1 MSKTLLSKTLLNTTL
16 LSTIAGV
23 AALTLSVTANANV
36 ETYELDPAHTFPHFS
51 VNHLGFSTLRGRFN
65 TTSGVVT
72 MDKEKGTGS
81 VDIVVDVSSID
92 TAHAKRDEH
101 LRGPDFFNSAEFP
114 KMTYKSTKVTIKGD
128 NSAKVEGNLTIMG
141 VTKPVTLNVDKISCG
156 VHPFNK
162 KEVCGFNAT
171 ATIKRSDFGIKY
183 GLPAIGDEIT
193 MNIEAEGF
201 KK

>member
-1 MSKTLLSKTLLNTTL
+1 MLLSVL
-16 LSTIAGV
+16 AGV
-23 AALTLSVTANANV
+23 ATLTLSMTANASG
-36 ETYELDPAHTFPHFS
+36 ETYELDPAHTYPYFS
-51 VNHLGFSTLRGRFN
+51 INHLGFSTLRGRFN
-65 TTSGVVT
+65 TTSGVIT
-72 MDKEKGTGS
+72 MDKAKNTGT
-81 VDIVVDVSSID
+81 VEIEIDVSSID

-101 LRGPDFFNSAEFP
+101 LRGPDFFNAAEFP
-114 KMTYKSTKVTIKGD
+114 KMTYKSTKVAINGD

-141 VTKPVTLNVDKISCG
+141 VTKPVTLNVDNISCG

-183 GLPAIGDEIT
+183 GLPAIGDEVT
-193 MNIEAEGF
+193 MYIEAEGF